1 MSETQSI
8 TVTEEL
14 LPWEDFSYK
23 KDTLRKQADQIGRCD
38 TEFFS
43 LVNKIFIDEGQKGEI
58 VDEMVLKTKQLEVWN
73 TNLLLDVNF
82 KIGQV
87 VNRFDE
93 QVDEMKKQRITM
105 TFENIFAIK

>member
-23 KDTLRKQADQIGRCD
+23 KDTLRKYADHIGKCD

-43 LVNKIFIDEGQKGEI
+43 LINKIFIDEGQKGEI

-73 TNLLLDVNF
+73 TNLLFDVNF

-93 QVDEMKKQRITM
+93 QVDEMKQQQM
-105 TFENIFAIK
+105 TIIYENEFAMK